1 MYHQHGQG
9 NPSNGS
15 GAPMQPPYQT
25 SRHQRSTSTPEHTD
39 MMMRGTTAHPY
50 QHNGSPMRSNQPSS
64 GSSIDMFSS
73 NPAASSY
80 AHHSTRPTIRGQD
93 RQLFQD
99 YSPSTSSTN
108 THQQRNEAELI
119 PPVNMTSSSCLSN
132 TDLNSIERVPPA
144 MSPSTITPFS
154 SSHLQHPI
162 NPIASFGGSRSIEMK
177 RPDSVI
183 TTSSIISSSDTEHS
197 QAGDSSTESTSGGS
211 SVMSGPTM
219 MGPPSVY
226 AMSGLYGAS
235 PVAGPSISSSGKPSH
250 GKSPSSLL
258 SSHMSRQPLNGST
271 QPNHMGLYPK
281 TTAISSLGAS
291 SNEPSLS
298 NSQEPNQQSYFQ
310 QHPKHQQLNSQQLPK
325 FSNDPRIN
333 RHPNLAKSNSSST
346 ATASTPFGRTEFND
360 PQFFTPI
367 SNDTTNGKAAKD
379 ALRGTKLEGRIR
391 TISLQQSGNGASN
404 DCPNPAT
411 NCPPQFDEQNVNGQ
425 SGATPFSINNPSC
438 LIKRHRRQKS
448 YPVTFQPINAHNV
461 IPSNLQMEP
470 SNDPK
475 GYIPTEINYK
485 STNPNGGGIEDVLE
499 AIEIEK
505 SANSGTVVTLVRH
518 GSNPIN
524 GHKRS
529 HSYGPQRPSHL
540 IHSGL
545 NLQAQLGHRR
555 AGSSVIETL
564 QTLTGSCGHGDPN
577 YNSKEASLA
586 QFLEMLKKEQQ
597 EK

>member
-1 MYHQHGQG
+1 MYHQQNHNKG
-9 NPSNGS
+9 NHNTSSS
-15 GAPMQPPYQT
+15 GGPMQPPYQT

-39 MMMRGTTAHPY
+39 MMMRGATAHHY
-50 QHNGSPMRSNQPSS
+50 QQNESPMRSNQPSS

-73 NPAASSY
+73 NPASSSY
-80 AHHSTRPTIRGQD
+80 GHHSSRPSIRGQD
-93 RQLFQD
+93 RQIFQD
-99 YSPSTSSTN
+99 YPHLPPTSATN
-108 THQQRNEAELI
+108 THQQRNDAELI
-119 PPVNMTSSSCLSN
+119 PPVDMSTSSCLSN
-132 TDLNSIERVPPA
+132 TDLNSIDRIPQAYERAPA
-144 MSPSTITPFS
+144 MSSSTITPFT
-154 SSHLQHPI
+154 SSHLQQHHI
-162 NPIASFGGSRSIEMK
+162 NPIASFGSRSIEMK

-211 SVMSGPTM
+211 SVM
-219 MGPPSVY
+219 GPPSVY

-235 PVAGPSISSSGKPSH
+235 PVSGPSSI
-250 GKSPSSLL
+250 L
-258 SSHMSRQPLNGST
+258 SSVPHMSRQPLTGKT

-281 TTAISSLGAS
+281 TTAISSPGAS
-291 SNEPSLS
+291 SNGQSLS
-298 NSQEPNQQSYFQ
+298 NLHSQDSNQQPYFQ
-310 QHPKHQQLNSQQLPK
+310 QHPKHQQLNSHQLPK
-325 FSNDPRIN
+325 FSHDSRIN

-346 ATASTPFGRTEFND
+346 TSAATTYGRNELND
-360 PQFFTPI
+360 AQLFSPI
-367 SNDTTNGKAAKD
+367 NNAGTNAKAAKD

-391 TISLQQSGNGASN
+391 TISLQQSENGASN
-404 DCPNPAT
+404 EGPAST
-411 NCPPQFDEQNVNGQ
+411 NCPPQFDDQTSNGQ
-425 SGATPFSINNPSC
+425 SGATQFSINNPSC

-448 YPVTFQPINAHNV
+448 YPVTFQPITAHNV

-475 GYIPTEINYK
+475 GYISTEINYK
-485 STNPNGGGIEDVLE
+485 STNPNGIEDVLE

-540 IHSGL
+540 IHPGL